1 MSNKITAIA
10 EAVGILE
17 ETATEPRG
25 IRAAVITMTV
35 IALAVL
41 VLVIST
47 AGSWG
52 WI

>member
-17 ETATEPRG
+17 ETEPRG

-35 IALAVL
+35 IALAALIFVFS
-41 VLVIST
+41 V

-52 WI
+52 WF